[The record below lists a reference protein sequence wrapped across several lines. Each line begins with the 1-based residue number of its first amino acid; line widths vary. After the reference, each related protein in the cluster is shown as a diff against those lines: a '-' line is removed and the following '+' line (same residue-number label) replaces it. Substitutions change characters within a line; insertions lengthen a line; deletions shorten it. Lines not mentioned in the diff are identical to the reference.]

1 MKQNQRQQLLKF
13 ENVIQHINQKAK
25 IMKQAPKPLP
35 LPKKMPTEK
44 RIITTMISSALMSDK
59 HIDEPEIG
67 GQGTENR
74 YNSIELSMEM

>member
-1 MKQNQRQQLLKF
+1 M
-13 ENVIQHINQKAK
+13 
-25 IMKQAPKPLP
+25 
-35 LPKKMPTEK
+35 PKKMPTEK

-74 YNSIELSMEM
+74 YNSIELSMEMQQESKERRCVLTHINKENPSGR